1 MYTFIAL
8 NGLFKYLSTAWKP
21 FDLSIDSI
29 LLTMAPQTVCE
40 NTDKGINL
48 QNSFLK
54 NYKTHHDELIHKCS
68 QKMWKKTGSFSYL
81 KLHSKIS
88 VFLCRFAFFSIHDR
102 LFIVWHEYFSLTL
115 LVRNVDDR
123 DSTSVGISGIIFT
136 VTGLILLLSCQNMSV

>member
-40 NTDKGINL
+40 NTNKGINL

-54 NYKTHHDELIHKCS
+54 NYKTRHDELIHKCS
-68 QKMWKKTGSFSYL
+68 QKMWKKN
-81 KLHSKIS
+81 
-88 VFLCRFAFFSIHDR
+88 
-102 LFIVWHEYFSLTL
+102 W
-115 LVRNVDDR
+115 
-123 DSTSVGISGIIFT
+123 IIF
-136 VTGLILLLSCQNMSV
+136 ILKITQ